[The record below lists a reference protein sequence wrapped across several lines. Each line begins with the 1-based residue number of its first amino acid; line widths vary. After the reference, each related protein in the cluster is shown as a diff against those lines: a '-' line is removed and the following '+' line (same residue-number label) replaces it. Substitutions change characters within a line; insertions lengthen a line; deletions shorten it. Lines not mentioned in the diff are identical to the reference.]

1 VRLRRQKKWAPQ
13 PGAERALDTIGGLLL
28 AEDFTEGEKL
38 ASIYLIVQ
46 GYFTITDPATVP
58 PYK

>member
-1 VRLRRQKKWAPQ
+1 VSLLRKKPADI
-13 PGAERALDTIGGLLL
+13 AENAMDTIARVLL
-28 AEDFTEGEKL
+28 AENFSEAEKL
-38 ASIYLIVQ
+38 AAIDLVTQ